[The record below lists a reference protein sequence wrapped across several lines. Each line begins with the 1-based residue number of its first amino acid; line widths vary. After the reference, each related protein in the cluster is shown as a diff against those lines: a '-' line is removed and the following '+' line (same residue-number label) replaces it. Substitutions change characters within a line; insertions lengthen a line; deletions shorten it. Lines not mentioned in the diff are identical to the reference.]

1 MVRVLRFWRTAL
13 VLVLAATSTAAWAQP
28 KPPVILVLGDSLSAE
43 YGLPR
48 GAGWVSLLAERLAS
62 DADRKERGKT
72 AMQYS
77 VANASISGETT
88 SGGRTR
94 LPALLRQHQPAI
106 VVLQLGA
113 NDGLRGLP
121 LTNMRENL
129 LAMVDAS
136 QAAKARVLVVGIR
149 MPPNFG
155 REYADRFHSTFAEVA
170 KQKKTAYVPFLFEG
184 FADQLQLFQA
194 DRIHPNEK
202 AQPIML
208 DNVWSALRP
217 LLR

>member
-1 MVRVLRFWRTAL
+1 MIRVLRLWWAAL
-13 VLVLAATSTAAWAQP
+13 VLVLAATSPAAWAQA

-48 GAGWVSLLAERLAS
+48 GTGWVSLLAQRLAS
-62 DADRKERGKT
+62 DADRKDRGKT
-72 AMQYS
+72 ALQYS

-94 LPALLRQHQPAI
+94 LPALLSQYQPAI

-121 LTNMRENL
+121 LTSMRENL

-155 REYADRFHSTFAEVA
+155 REYADRFYATFAEVA
-170 KQKKTAYVPFLFEG
+170 KQKKTAHVPFLFEG

-208 DNVWSALRP
+208 DNVWSALHP